1 MADLRL
7 LDARGCALLLLLS
20 VLAAIPLYGDPFTTR
35 FFTRIMIY
43 AILALSLD
51 LILGYGGMAS
61 LGHAAFLGIGAYTVG
76 ILARYGIQS
85 AIIAW
90 PLAMAA
96 SMLVALFIGVVSLRT
111 SGTYF
116 IMITLAFAQ
125 MLYYFFVSLKGFGG
139 SDGMPLPVRN
149 TLGGI
154 MDLGRHA
161 TFYYVVLLT
170 MLAALGLSHRI
181 VHSRFGMVIGGIRE
195 NEQRMRSLGIAT
207 FRYKLT
213 CFVIAAAL
221 GGLAGAL
228 IANQSLYVSP
238 ALLHW
243 TRSGEIL
250 IMVVLG
256 GMRSLVGPM
265 LGAMALLIA
274 EEVLSSMTEHWMI
287 LLGPLMIV
295 VVLSGRTGIY
305 GLLTKGSRSHG

>member
-20 VLAAIPLYGDPFTTR
+20 VLAAVPLYGDPFTTR

-116 IMITLAFAQ
+116 
-125 MLYYFFVSLKGFGG
+125 
-139 SDGMPLPVRN
+139 
-149 TLGGI
+149 
-154 MDLGRHA
+154 
-161 TFYYVVLLT
+161 
-170 MLAALGLSHRI
+170 
-181 VHSRFGMVIGGIRE
+181 
-195 NEQRMRSLGIAT
+195 
-207 FRYKLT
+207 
-213 CFVIAAAL
+213 
-221 GGLAGAL
+221 
-228 IANQSLYVSP
+228 
-238 ALLHW
+238 
-243 TRSGEIL
+243 
-250 IMVVLG
+250 
-256 GMRSLVGPM
+256 
-265 LGAMALLIA
+265 
-274 EEVLSSMTEHWMI
+274 
-287 LLGPLMIV
+287 
-295 VVLSGRTGIY
+295 
-305 GLLTKGSRSHG
+305 

>member
-1 MADLRL
+1 
-7 LDARGCALLLLLS
+7 
-20 VLAAIPLYGDPFTTR
+20 
-35 FFTRIMIY
+35 MIY

-221 GGLAGAL
+221 AGLAGAL
-228 IANQSLYVSP
+228 IANQILYVSP

>member
-20 VLAAIPLYGDPFTTR
+20 VLAAVPLYGDPFTTR

-221 GGLAGAL
+221 AGLAGAL
-228 IANQSLYVSP
+228 IANQILYVSP

-256 GMRSLVGPM
+256 GMRTLVGPM

>member
-20 VLAAIPLYGDPFTTR
+20 VLAAVPLYGDPFTTR

-96 SMLVALFIGVVSLRT
+96 SMIVALFIGVVSLRT

-221 GGLAGAL
+221 AGLAGAL

>member
-221 GGLAGAL
+221 AGLAGAL

>member
-20 VLAAIPLYGDPFTTR
+20 VLAAVPLYGDPFTTR

-221 GGLAGAL
+221 AGLAGAL
-228 IANQSLYVSP
+228 IANQILYVSP